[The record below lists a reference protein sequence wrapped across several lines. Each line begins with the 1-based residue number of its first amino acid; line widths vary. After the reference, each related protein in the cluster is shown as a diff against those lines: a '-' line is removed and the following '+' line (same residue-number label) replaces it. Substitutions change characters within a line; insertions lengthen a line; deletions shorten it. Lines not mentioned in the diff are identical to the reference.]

1 MAGGLLNL
9 AAGGSQTVI
18 VYGNPEK
25 TYWTSTYKKI
35 TNFGMQNF
43 RLDYEGIRQLQ
54 MTSDTIYVFKVR
66 RYAELLMDTTLVVT
80 LPDIYSPIFPSPD
93 GPWIPYQFNWVRNL
107 GAMIIRNIRITVG
120 GALLQEMD
128 GYDLISLANRD
139 LTGTQKQ
146 KWDHMTGNVPPMYDP
161 ANAFGRVNMYPNA
174 VYSETGAEPSIRGRT
189 LYIPLPIW
197 WSLTTQQ
204 AFPLVCLQYNE
215 LQIEV
220 TLRSMDELFQ
230 IQDVTQITHPVVAPN
245 FNIPEHQFYRFIQTP
260 PNPEL
265 IYADQNTSWNENVFV
280 SCTYCFL
287 SEEERKSFAMHPQK
301 YLIRELHKTW
311 FYEISLSD
319 KAWIQNSTGMV
330 LNWIMLFQRSDVGLR
345 NEWSNFTNWEY
356 VNKLPQNVS
365 ILPLMIEN
373 SPYDSSFQ
381 YLVDGVPITIEPGT
395 LGYGLNPDGTPSG
408 LYGTGNFNALN
419 QKYIP
424 LTIGITLDGT
434 VREEN
439 RDSNIYRYQQQYLMS
454 PGLGYTGLEGMY
466 CYNFCLD
473 TSPFKLQ
480 PSGAMNLCKFSKIE
494 LEFTTIQPQ
503 VDPKADYYVV
513 CDPELNRQIGVVKP
527 NFQLYVY
534 NYNLL
539 VIEERYNIL
548 TFIGGNVAMMNA
560 R

>member
-9 AAGGSQTVI
+9 TASSSQNII

-25 TYWTSTYKKI
+25 TYWTSTYKRI

-54 MTSDTIYVFKVR
+54 MTTDTVYIFKVR
-66 RYAELLMDTTLVVT
+66 RYAELLMDTTLVIT
-80 LPDIYSPIFPSPD
+80 LPDIYSPIFPYTD
-93 GPWIPYQFNWVRNL
+93 GPWIPYQFNWIKNL
-107 GAMIIRNIRITVG
+107 GAMMIRNLRITVG

-128 GYDLISLANRD
+128 GYDLVALANRD
-139 LTGTQKQ
+139 LTMTQKQ
-146 KWDHMTGNVPPMYDP
+146 KWDHMTGNISQMYDP
-161 ANAFGRVNMYPNA
+161 ANAYGRTGQYPNA
-174 VYSETGAEPSIRGRT
+174 VYSSVGAEPSIRGRT
-189 LYIPLPIW
+189 LYVPLPIW

-215 LQIEV
+215 MQIEI
-220 TLRSMDELFQ
+220 TLRPMDELFQ
-230 IQDVTQITHPVVAPN
+230 IQDVTQITHPIVAPN
-245 FNIPEHQFYRFIQTP
+245 FNLPEHQFYRFIQTP

-265 IYADQNTSWNENVFV
+265 NYSDQNTSWNENVYL

-287 SEEERKSFAMHPQK
+287 STEERHSFALNPQK

-311 FYEISLSD
+311 FYEISLTD
-319 KAWIQNSTGMV
+319 KAWLQNSTGMV
-330 LNWIMLFQRSDVGLR
+330 LNWMMMFQRSDVGKR
-345 NEWSNFTNWEY
+345 NEWTNFTNWEFSH
-356 VNKLPQNVS
+356 LPQNVS
-365 ILPLMIEN
+365 LLPIMIED
-373 SPYDSSFQ
+373 SPYSTTFD
-381 YLVDGVPITIEPGT
+381 YTVGGVPITIEPNT
-395 LGYGLNPDGTPSG
+395 LGYGLNSDGTPTQ
-408 LYGTGNFNALN
+408 LYGTGDATASN

-434 VREEN
+434 VREEV
-439 RDSNIYRYQQQYLMS
+439 RDSNIYRYQQQYLMV
-454 PGLGYTGLEGMY
+454 PGQGYTGIDGLY

-480 PSGAMNLCKFSKIE
+480 PSGAMNMSKFSKIE
-494 LEFTTIQPQ
+494 IEFTTIAPT
-503 VDPKADYYVV
+503 VDPNADYYVV